1 MIHHLVAAS
10 AATTLYGGAA
20 VPADRG
26 DRWARMARPPATAAR
41 DGSHHHDGNGRR
53 NRNVISV
60 RSPTRNHGYQHTNNG
75 NAGGMNPVQNAL
87 CRNVTVC
94 TINQKVDVVQPERP
108 APAVRA
114 EPVTVPIETLP
125 QTVIPQT
132 ARPPRP
138 VPRSVTPR
146 PTGPYMYLGAEGFL
160 LAAPDSSTP
169 AAFGS
174 SMDRMGFFPL
184 RFGSFG

>member
-10 AATTLYGGAA
+10 AATAFYGG
-20 VPADRG
+20 VPAHTDRWN
-26 DRWARMARPPATAAR
+26 RWARAARTPAAAAR
-41 DGSHHHDGNGRR
+41 DGNHHDGNGRR

-94 TINQKVDVVQPERP
+94 TINQKVDVIQPERP
-108 APAVRA
+108 APAVPA
-114 EPVTVPIETLP
+114 KPVTVPIETLP
-125 QTVIPQT
+125 QTVLPQT
-132 ARPPRP
+132 ARPPARP
-138 VPRSVTPR
+138 VPRAVTPR
-146 PTGPYMYLGAEGFL
+146 LTGPYMYVGAEGFL

-174 SMDRMGFFPL
+174 SVGRMGSFPL
-184 RFGSFG
+184 GFGSFG